1 MEVVMTDNIRD
12 AIVALQNGESAQ
24 FKDTVNQELMTRAM
38 DHIQIQKIA
47 AGQAFFDDQEVV
59 TEPEVENEIDP
70 EVSEEQPDEE
80 V

>member
-1 MEVVMTDNIRD
+1 MTDNIRD
-12 AIVALQNGESAQ
+12 AIVALQNGDSAQ

-47 AGQAFFDDQEVV
+47 AGQSFFDDQEVV
-59 TEPEVENEIDP
+59 TEPEVENEIDL

>member
-1 MEVVMTDNIRD
+1 MTDNIRD

>member
-1 MEVVMTDNIRD
+1 MTDNIRD

-47 AGQAFFDDQEVV
+47 AGQSFFDDQEVE
-59 TEPEVENEIDP
+59 TEPEVENEIDL
-70 EVSEEQPDEE
+70 EVSEEEPDEE

>member
-1 MEVVMTDNIRD
+1 MTDNIRD
-12 AIVALQNGESAQ
+12 AIVALQNGDSAQ

-47 AGQAFFDDQEVV
+47 AGQSFFDDQEVE
-59 TEPEVENEIDP
+59 TELEVENEIDL

>member
-1 MEVVMTDNIRD
+1 MTDNIRD
-12 AIVALQNGESAQ
+12 AIVALQNGDSAQ

-47 AGQAFFDDQEVV
+47 VGQAFFDDQEVV

>member
-1 MEVVMTDNIRD
+1 MTDNIRD

-47 AGQAFFDDQEVV
+47 AGQSFFDDQEVV
-59 TEPEVENEIDP
+59 IDP

>member
-1 MEVVMTDNIRD
+1 MTDNIRD
-12 AIVALQNGESAQ
+12 AIVALQNGESSQ
-24 FKDTVNQELMTRAM
+24 FKDTVNQELMARAM